1 MSQRQEEVLYFMQN
15 DRFNYK
21 KIKLIKGD
29 LEDTLDKLT
38 VKNTIGAYRDTILAI
53 TKIDLDNPNM
63 TDFEKKLCKD
73 VKEYIFIIRGRGLYQ
88 VGNMP
93 YIGKWDLAIY
103 LCIFSELINPKYYD
117 RTHLLREVQNKIIKA
132 EISTQT
138 ETTTVE
144 DVATQIENIEI

>member
-1 MSQRQEEVLYFMQN
+1 MSQRQQEVLYFMQN

-63 TDFEKKLCKD
+63 TDFA
-73 VKEYIFIIRGRGLYQ
+73 FR
-88 VGNMP
+88 
-93 YIGKWDLAIY
+93 
-103 LCIFSELINPKYYD
+103 
-117 RTHLLREVQNKIIKA
+117 LR
-132 EISTQT
+132 
-138 ETTTVE
+138 
-144 DVATQIENIEI
+144 